1 MYYEFYRFEKLVEM
15 VAYGELTEAETETIA
30 LELLKN
36 ND

>member
-1 MYYEFYRFEKLVEM
+1 MYYEFYRFEELVEM
-15 VAYGELTEAETETIA
+15 VEYGELTEAEAETIA